1 MACPATAGGLW
12 SIRTRSSLSA
22 AAAAFIVTPSVVG
35 FIAPRA
41 GSARS
46 VLRRPAARFQVVLAN
61 DLEVVLPDDDT
72 LAAVFYLR
80 DMTSTITSLAL
91 RVWPLIR
98 RYGFDVLVL
107 LGALESALELAYGRS
122 GNKEA
127 PHGSAW
133 VLIPL
138 ALLIFLPLL
147 ARRRFPFGA
156 PAALFIYA
164 AAISFFEGRLV

>member
-35 FIAPRA
+35 FIAPHAR
-41 GSARS
+41 SARS
-46 VLRRPAARFQVVLAN
+46 VLRRPAARFQ
-61 DLEVVLPDDDT
+61 VVLPDDDT

-107 LGALESALELAYGRS
+107 LGALESALE
-122 GNKEA
+122 
-127 PHGSAW
+127 
-133 VLIPL
+133 
-138 ALLIFLPLL
+138 
-147 ARRRFPFGA
+147 
-156 PAALFIYA
+156 
-164 AAISFFEGRLV
+164 